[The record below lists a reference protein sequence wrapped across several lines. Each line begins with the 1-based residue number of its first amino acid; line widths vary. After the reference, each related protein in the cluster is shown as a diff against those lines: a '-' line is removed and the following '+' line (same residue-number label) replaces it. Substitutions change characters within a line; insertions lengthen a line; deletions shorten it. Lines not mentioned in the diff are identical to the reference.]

1 MRHTLTV
8 QISVIIHFHVD
19 VSDRYPV
26 SNSKTKMEKINVF
39 LKLIACNLSCR
50 VPQTYSSVT
59 GAPTAS
65 TTTAVQPMMEAPPR
79 HFLSAIGLQS
89 CSSTLTCHPAE
100 SSTIGFHSQ
109 SSDTGRLA
117 KPCTT
122 VFSSADSEGQRTHRI
137 EQYQDGSSA
146 GRLEIGRLEDVSA
159 EGSMMEAPPRHFLS
173 IIGLQ
178 PCSSTVT
185 CHPSE
190 SSTVG
195 LHSQTSVT
203 GRPAEPGT
211 VGIQS
216 RSSIT
221 GRPAEPGIIDLP
233 ENSWNYTIEG
243 LRIPRIEQF
252 LRGPPAV
259 RHGTGGVEEW
269 DDTQKPVSEVPR
281 APSHSSIPNVST
293 VVKVLEHR
301 TVTVPSGDIATE
313 VTSADVTKLKESPS
327 TSKPLRKRVREED
340 DSVLPMPPK
349 KRYLNTHDGT
359 LVKCAQTAGIKRK
372 AHHQAPSEE
381 LTNVAIRRS
390 SRKIK
395 VPRRMDL

>member
-1 MRHTLTV
+1 M
-8 QISVIIHFHVD
+8 
-19 VSDRYPV
+19 Y
-26 SNSKTKMEKINVF
+26 
-39 LKLIACNLSCR
+39 LSCR

-59 GAPTAS
+59 GAPTVS
-65 TTTAVQPMMEAPPR
+65 TTSAVQPMMEAPPR

-89 CSSTLTCHPAE
+89 CSSTLTYHPAE

-109 SSDTGRLA
+109 SSVTGRLDE
-117 KPCTT
+117 PCTT
-122 VFSSADSEGQRTHRI
+122 VFSSDSEGQRTPRI

-146 GRLEIGRLEDVSA
+146 GRLETGRLEDGSA

-185 CHPSE
+185 YHPSESSTVGLHSQTSITGRPAESSTVGLHSRSSVTGRPAE

-221 GRPAEPGIIDLP
+221 GRPADPGIMDLP

-252 LRGPPAV
+252 LRGAPAV
-259 RHGTGGVEEW
+259 RRGAGGVEEW

-293 VVKVLEHR
+293 VVKALEQR
-301 TVTVPSGDIATE
+301 TVTVPSGEIATE
-313 VTSADVTKLKESPS
+313 VTSADVTKLKESLS

-359 LVKCAQTAGIKRK
+359 LVKCAQTGIKRK
-372 AHHQAPSEE
+372 AHHEAPSEE

-395 VPRRMDL
+395 VPRHMDL